1 MSFSVNNM
9 KDQCDM
15 FELNHLIKDP
25 ACFQSSNYSCIDNF
39 YTNNNTF
46 FFLLGFSLQTLTI
59 HRAAGEGRGPSFI
72 PSTTSTRSRTLRHLF
87 ATLHVRWLS
96 RIFNRNAC
104 VYQTVTRWDLSPY
117 RITIWVID
125 WWCNVCVFT
134 WWIDAR
140 FLLQRFDIGNRWIWT
155 RINYHPCIT
164 SEPTNQAC

>member
-96 RIFNRNAC
+96 RIFNCNAC
-104 VYQTVTRWDLSPY
+104 VYCSLRFITLS
-117 RITIWVID
+117 
-125 WWCNVCVFT
+125 
-134 WWIDAR
+134 
-140 FLLQRFDIGNRWIWT
+140 
-155 RINYHPCIT
+155 NYHLSDWLMMQCLCVYLM
-164 SEPTNQAC
+164 NWC